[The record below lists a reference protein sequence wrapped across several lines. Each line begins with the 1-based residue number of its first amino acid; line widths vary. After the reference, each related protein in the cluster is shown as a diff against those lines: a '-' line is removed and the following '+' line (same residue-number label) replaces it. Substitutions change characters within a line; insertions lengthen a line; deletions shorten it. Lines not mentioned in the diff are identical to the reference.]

1 MSWEA
6 VLPWAFT
13 LLCPLSMLWCMRSM
27 GRQGSCHTSA
37 AAPKAATHGD
47 PRSEVLELRERL
59 AELEARQAEVDAR
72 WGAKS

>member
-6 VLPWAFT
+6 VFPWAFT

-37 AAPKAATHGD
+37 ADPKAGIPD
-47 PRSEVLELRERL
+47 PRAEVVELRQRL
-59 AELEARQAEVDAR
+59 AEMEARHAEVDAR
-72 WGAKS
+72 RGTKS